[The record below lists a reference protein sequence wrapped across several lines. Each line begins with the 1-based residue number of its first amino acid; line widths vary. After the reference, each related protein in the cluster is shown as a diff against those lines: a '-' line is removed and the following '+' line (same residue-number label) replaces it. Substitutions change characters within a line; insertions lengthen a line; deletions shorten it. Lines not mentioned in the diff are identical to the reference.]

1 MKKINQV
8 LLLCTTLFTSV
19 SMSAQQ
25 EQSLAFMTDVWQSN
39 LTNPAL
45 LPDKKIGIA
54 LPSLYF
60 NLNSP
65 ELTFNSFVTTNAAG
79 KDQILLK
86 DVVENKL
93 QPQNNFNGNVQFQTL
108 GLSFPVT
115 KKLFLTFTHGVWA
128 NPSVR
133 VNRNLARILVKGNA
147 DAEFLGKTSSF
158 GSSAN
163 GDMRSEFGIGAA
175 YKLPNLTIG
184 ARVKLQYGLSALFT
198 TADKL
203 DITFDQN
210 DYNMR
215 FQTDFEVETYSIEKF
230 SNISTFQDLL
240 KNGLTSQNTGVSFD
254 LGGSMKLGKLQLN
267 ASLIDLGGSIN
278 WKSEGK
284 SYGSKG
290 DYTYK
295 GVNPSGRD
303 QFFRFDSL
311 GSATFSDTL
320 KKVIG
325 YTTRESGVTRTQTLP
340 TKMYLTGSYAL
351 NDKLTLGA
359 LIYGE
364 FGGDESKTGFMMDA
378 TYKLFKVV
386 RIGATLGLRN
396 KTFNNIGAHLSA
408 QLGPVQVFAV
418 TDNVITAFKPY
429 DANNANGRAG
439 LALVF

>member
-8 LLLCTTLFTSV
+8 LLLCTTLFSSV

-25 EQSLAFMTDVWQSN
+25 EQSLAFMTDIWQSN

-65 ELTFNSFVTTNAAG
+65 ELTYNDCITVNAKGENVVLLDDVT
-79 KDQILLK
+79 Q
-86 DVVENKL
+86 NKL
-93 QPQNNFNGNVQFQTL
+93 QPQNHFNGNAQFQTL
-108 GLSFPVT
+108 GLSIPVT

-128 NPSVR
+128 NPSVT

-147 DAEFLGKTSSF
+147 AAEFLGKTNAF

-163 GDMRSEFGIGAA
+163 GDVRSEFGIGAA

-203 DITFDQN
+203 DITFNQN

-215 FQTDFEVETYSIEKF
+215 FQTDFEVQTYSIEKF

-240 KNGLTSQNTGVSFD
+240 KNGLTSQNTGLSFD

-311 GSATFSDTL
+311 GSASFSDTL

-325 YTTRESGVTRTQTLP
+325 YTTRESGVTHTQALP
-340 TKMYLTGSYAL
+340 TKLYLTGSYAL

-364 FGGDESKTGFMMDA
+364 FGGDESKTGFMVDA

-386 RIGATLGLRN
+386 RVGATLGLRN
-396 KTFNNIGAHLSA
+396 KTFNNIGAHISA

-418 TDNVITAFKPY
+418 TDNVITAFNPY

>member
-1 MKKINQV
+1 MKKTNQ
-8 LLLCTTLFTSV
+8 LLLLFMTLFGGITL
-19 SMSAQQ
+19 SAQQ

-45 LPDKKIGIA
+45 LPEKKIGIA

-65 ELTFNSFVTTNAAG
+65 NLTFNSFITTDAAG

-86 DVVENKL
+86 DVVDNKL

-128 NPSVR
+128 NPSVTI
-133 VNRNLARILVKGNA
+133 NRNLARVLVKGNA

-163 GDMRSEFGIGAA
+163 GDVRSEFGIGAA
-175 YKLPNLTIG
+175 YKLSNLTIC

-198 TADKL
+198 KADKL

-215 FQTDFEVETYSIEKF
+215 FQTDFEVQTYSIEKF

-254 LGGSMKLGKLQLN
+254 LGGSMTLGKWQLN

-284 SYGSKG
+284 SYSSKG

-295 GVNPSGRD
+295 GVNPNGRD

-311 GSATFSDTL
+311 GSVTFSDTL

-325 YTTRESGVTRTQTLP
+325 YTATESGVTHTQKLP

-351 NDKLTLGA
+351 SDKLTLGA

-364 FGGDESKTGFMMDA
+364 FGGDDNKTGFMVDA
-378 TYKLFKVV
+378 TYKVFKVV

-396 KTFNNIGAHLSA
+396 KKFDNIGAHISA
-408 QLGPVQVFAV
+408 QLGPVQIFAV
-418 TDNVITAFKPY
+418 TDNIITAFKPY
-429 DANNANGRAG
+429 DSNNANGRAG
-439 LALVF
+439 LALLF